1 MNLFDE
7 RRPLKDALSAYAVH
21 RACGPV
27 QARFEVTTWD
37 RHVSVLSSFYRW
49 AVAEGHAQAEPFTYA
64 QARTIYGDQLRDRQ
78 VNLAV
83 RRRPKAHVTI
93 KYLEQDFAALFLKAL
108 AGLTPDGEEDTGYRG
123 RELARNAAIGHLGLA
138 TGLRRQ
144 EFTYLLVPEIPALP
158 PKPSALPIPF
168 RVPAGVTKGRK
179 YRTTWITY
187 QALVEVHHYLDLI
200 RPLAVEGS
208 AWRPPVRAGEPLLVT
223 DFDGV
228 GGRVNGKRVRW
239 ASLRPAERLRLVAP
253 DGGSMLVAVRGD
265 GGPFTAW
272 ATVFERASDRIRGRF
287 EPRFPTVNPHRLR
300 HTFAIRTLEML
311 VEGYYAQ
318 AAKLVKDTDADA
330 ALALYLSKADPLMVL
345 RDLLGHSSVL
355 STEAYLRR
363 LAPSPFVDRIR
374 WDALSAHGIRGVA
387 RDPGSLVDVEPKC
400 VDVGPIAE
408 LVGAPRIL
416 RRSLGF
422 LAALPGSAELRHGS
436 GDTVLAGKLVHPVE
450 VQPVRLPGVLEYG
463 DTVLFGRTFAGDFD
477 QANVVLAEQGKN
489 VVLDKPS
496 GGAPLV
502 SGLGD
507 DEDQVGEVRR
517 DRVGSGGRVGEHAEN
532 SGC

>member
-1 MNLFDE
+1 MYVRDVELIFFSSGGWESWDVQRRPVIPDGMPVLVDDDLAFEDASGPRPATVVNRWLRELPSSGCPAPSSWESYARVLRSWMEFLADFDVNLFDE

-21 RACGPV
+21 RACGPID
-27 QARFEVTTWD
+27 ARFEVTTWD

-49 AVAEGHAQAEPFTYA
+49 AVAEGHAQAEPFTYV
-64 QARTIYGDQLRDRQ
+64 QARTLYGDQVRDRQ
-78 VNLAV
+78 INLAV

-93 KYLEQDFAALFLKAL
+93 RYLEQDFEALFLKAL
-108 AGLTPDGEEDTGYRG
+108 AGLMPDGAEDTGYRG
-123 RELARNAAIGHLGLA
+123 RELTRNAAIGGLGLA

-187 QALVEVHHYLDLI
+187 QALVGVHHYLDLA

-208 AWRPPVRAGEPLLVT
+208 TWRPPAKAGEPLLVT
-223 DFDGV
+223 EVDPV

-239 ASLRPAERLRLVAP
+239 AALRPSERLRLVAP

-272 ATVFERASDRIRGRF
+272 ATVFERASDRIRDRW

-318 AAKLVKDTDADA
+318 AAKLVKDTDTDA

-355 STEAYLRR
+355 TTEAYLRR
-363 LAPSPFVDRIR
+363 LDMTRIYHNAYER
-374 WDALSAHGIRGVA
+374 AGQAHGLA
-387 RDPGSLVDVEPKC
+387 D
-400 VDVGPIAE
+400 IA
-408 LVGAPRIL
+408 
-416 RRSLGF
+416 
-422 LAALPGSAELRHGS
+422 AAEREA
-436 GDTVLAGKLVHPVE
+436 
-450 VQPVRLPGVLEYG
+450 
-463 DTVLFGRTFAGDFD
+463 
-477 QANVVLAEQGKN
+477 
-489 VVLDKPS
+489 
-496 GGAPLV
+496 
-502 SGLGD
+502 D
-507 DEDQVGEVRR
+507 DEFSDEFEDVI
-517 DRVGSGGRVGEHAEN
+517 
-532 SGC
+532 

>member
-1 MNLFDE
+1 MELIFFSSGGWKSWDVQRRPVIPDGMPVLVDDDLAFEDASGPRPATVVNRWLRELPSSGCPAPSSWESYARVLRSWMEFIAQFGVSVFDE

-27 QARFEVTTWD
+27 EARFEVNTWD

-64 QARTIYGDQLRDRQ
+64 QARTIYGDQVRDYQ

-83 RRRPKAHVTI
+83 RRRPKPHVTI
-93 KYLEQDFAALFLKAL
+93 KYLERDFESLFLKAL
-108 AGLTPDGEEDTGYRG
+108 AGLTPDGAEDTGYRG
-123 RELARNAAIGHLGLA
+123 RELARNSAIGRLGLA

-179 YRTTWITY
+179 YRTTWISY
-187 QALVEVHHYLDLI
+187 QALVEVHHYLDLT

-208 AWRPPVRAGEPLLVT
+208 TWRPPERAGEPLLVAEV
-223 DFDGV
+223 DPV

-239 ASLRPAERLRLVAP
+239 ASLRPAERVRLIAP

-272 ATVFERASDRIRGRF
+272 ATVFERASDRIRDRF

-300 HTFAIRTLEML
+300 HSFAIRTLEML

-318 AAKLVKDTDADA
+318 AAKLARDTDADA

-355 STEAYLRR
+355 TTEAYLRR
-363 LAPSPFVDRIR
+363 LDMTRIYR
-374 WDALSAHGIRGVA
+374 NAYERAGQEHG
-387 RDPGSLVDVEPKC
+387 
-400 VDVGPIAE
+400 
-408 LVGAPRIL
+408 
-416 RRSLGF
+416 
-422 LAALPGSAELRHGS
+422 
-436 GDTVLAGKLVHPVE
+436 
-450 VQPVRLPGVLEYG
+450 
-463 DTVLFGRTFAGDFD
+463 
-477 QANVVLAEQGKN
+477 LAEITAAEREADN
-489 VVLDKPS
+489 EFS
-496 GGAPLV
+496 
-502 SGLGD
+502 
-507 DEDQVGEVRR
+507 DEFE
-517 DRVGSGGRVGEHAEN
+517 EAI
-532 SGC
+532 